1 LKLCAWSNGGGF
13 ATDAAIAFLRFGWE
27 ELKLRRI
34 LATVEQG
41 NDASTHILQ
50 KLRFVVIETEECR
63 QQRHR
68 RL

>member
-1 LKLCAWSNGGGF
+1 MVVALPLTQPSHL
-13 ATDAAIAFLRFGWE
+13 LRFGWE